1 MIKCGRCGNAN
12 GDEVVFCQFCG
23 TRLTAEPLSE
33 VPVGRPAPVAPAAP
47 FASNRSTDRMVDPA
61 PVANPISP
69 IAAAIRVGQQ
79 QVGFRLV
86 VVHRDGT
93 DGISYN
99 LLGDQIDIG
108 RTEGDLLFEDP
119 HLAPRHA
126 RISASLSG
134 RVLTPLEARNGVYVR
149 LRGSV
154 DLQDGDQI
162 LIGKQVLRFE
172 LLTDVERNLRP
183 AVEHGVVV
191 FGTPVRPPWAR
202 IRQITPAAVTRD
214 VFHLTRPEVIL
225 GRETGDVVFS
235 DDEFMSR
242 RHVQIAFRN
251 GRGHLE
257 DLGSSNGTFL
267 RLRGPHGLSSGDL
280 IRMGDE
286 LLRFEIG

>member
-1 MIKCGRCGNAN
+1 MIKCGRCGNVN
-12 GDEVVFCQFCG
+12 GTDVLFCQYCG
-23 TRLTAEPLSE
+23 TRLAPERLPAVAGVAGSA
-33 VPVGRPAPVAPAAP
+33 PAP
-47 FASNRSTDRMVDPA
+47 SNRATDRLVEGA
-61 PVANPISP
+61 PNPM
-69 IAAAIRVGQQ
+69 AAAVRAAQQ
-79 QVGFRLV
+79 SVGFKLI

-93 DGISYN
+93 DGITYN

-108 RTEGDLLFEDP
+108 RSEGDLLFEDP

-126 RISASLSG
+126 RVSASLTG
-134 RVLTPLEARNGVYVR
+134 RVLTPLETRNGVYVR
-149 LRGSV
+149 LRGSI
-154 DLQDGDQI
+154 DLQDGDHV
-162 LIGKQVLRFE
+162 LVGKQVLRFE
-172 LLTDVERNLRP
+172 LLTDIERNLRP
-183 AVEHGVVV
+183 ALEHGVVV

-214 VFHLTRPEVIL
+214 VYHLTRPEVVI
-225 GRETGDVVFS
+225 GREIGDVVFS

>member
-1 MIKCGRCGNAN
+1 MA
-12 GDEVVFCQFCG
+12 
-23 TRLTAEPLSE
+23 
-33 VPVGRPAPVAPAAP
+33 VAPGVSSP
-47 FASNRSTDRMVDPA
+47 PSNRATDRMIDSG
-61 PVANPISP
+61 ANPMS
-69 IAAAIRVGQQ
+69 AAVRVAQQ
-79 QVGFRLV
+79 SVGFKLI

-93 DGISYN
+93 DGITYN

-126 RISASLSG
+126 RVSASLTG
-134 RVLTPLEARNGVYVR
+134 RVLTPLETRNGVYVR
-149 LRGSV
+149 LRGSI
-154 DLQDGDQI
+154 DLQDGDHI
-162 LIGKQVLRFE
+162 LVGKQVLRFE
-172 LLTDVERNLRP
+172 LLTDIERNLRP

-202 IRQITPAAVTRD
+202 IRQITPAAITRD
-214 VFHLTRPEVIL
+214 VYHLTRPEVVI
-225 GRETGDVVFS
+225 GRESGDVVFS

>member
-1 MIKCGRCGNAN
+1 MIKCGRCGNVN
-12 GDEVVFCQFCG
+12 GADVLFCQYCG
-23 TRLTAEPLSE
+23 TRLAADRL
-33 VPVGRPAPVAPAAP
+33 PAAGP
-47 FASNRSTDRMVDPA
+47 
-61 PVANPISP
+61 
-69 IAAAIRVGQQ
+69 AAAIVAVPGAAPAPSNRATDRLVEGGPNPMAAAARVAQQ
-79 QVGFRLV
+79 NVGFKLI

-93 DGISYN
+93 DGITYN

-126 RISASLSG
+126 RVSASLTG
-134 RVLTPLEARNGVYVR
+134 RVLTPLETRNGVYVR
-149 LRGSV
+149 LRGSI
-154 DLQDGDQI
+154 DLQDGDYI
-162 LIGKQVLRFE
+162 LVGKQVLRFE
-172 LLTDVERNLRP
+172 LLTDIERNLRP

-202 IRQITPAAVTRD
+202 IRQITPAAITRD
-214 VFHLTRPEVIL
+214 VYHLTRPEVVI
-225 GRETGDVVFS
+225 GRESGDVVFS

>member
-1 MIKCGRCGNAN
+1 MTKCGRCGNAN
-12 GDEVVFCQFCG
+12 AGDVLFCQYCG
-23 TRLTAEPLSE
+23 TRLAVDRLSE
-33 VPVGRPAPVAPAAP
+33 VPDDRIPLGAPAA
-47 FASNRSTDRMVDPA
+47 SNRATDRMIEGGPSGSPMSAAVRVAQQA
-61 PVANPISP
+61 P
-69 IAAAIRVGQQ
+69 
-79 QVGFRLV
+79 GFKLV

-93 DGISYN
+93 DGIAYN

-126 RISASLSG
+126 RIVASLAG
-134 RVLTPLEARNGVYVR
+134 RVLTPLENRNGIYVR

-154 DLQDGDQI
+154 DLQDGDH
-162 LIGKQVLRFE
+162 LLVGKQVLRFE
-172 LLTDVERNLRP
+172 LLTDAERNLRP
-183 AVEHGVVV
+183 ALEHGVVV

-202 IRQITPAAVTRD
+202 LRQVTPASITRD
-214 VFHLTRPEVIL
+214 IFHLTRPDVVL
-225 GRETGDVVFS
+225 GRETGDIVFS

-242 RHVQIAFRN
+242 RHAQIAFRN

-267 RLRGPHGLSSGDL
+267 RLRGPHGLNSGDL

>member
-1 MIKCGRCGNAN
+1 MKCGRCGNVN
-12 GDEVVFCQFCG
+12 GADVLFCQYCG
-23 TRLTAEPLSE
+23 TRLAADKLPASGAVVGTA
-33 VPVGRPAPVAPAAP
+33 PAPSNRATDRLVESGPHPMAGASRVAPA
-47 FASNRSTDRMVDPA
+47 SS
-61 PVANPISP
+61 
-69 IAAAIRVGQQ
+69 
-79 QVGFRLV
+79 GFKLV

-93 DGISYN
+93 DGITYN

-126 RISASLSG
+126 RISASLTG
-134 RVLTPLEARNGVYVR
+134 RVLTPLETRNGVYVR

-154 DLQDGDQI
+154 DLQDGDTI

-172 LLTDVERNLRP
+172 LLTDAERNLRP

-214 VFHLTRPEVIL
+214 VFHLTRPEVIM

-242 RHVQIAFRN
+242 RHVQVSFRN

>member
-1 MIKCGRCGNAN
+1 MN
-12 GDEVVFCQFCG
+12 GADVLFCQFCG
-23 TRLTAEPLSE
+23 TRLAADRL
-33 VPVGRPAPVAPAAP
+33 PAAP
-47 FASNRSTDRMVDPA
+47 PATAIAAISAVAASAAAPSNRATDRMIEGGP
-61 PVANPISP
+61 NPM
-69 IAAAIRVGQQ
+69 AAAARVAQQ
-79 QVGFRLV
+79 SVGFKLI

-93 DGISYN
+93 DGITYN

-126 RISASLSG
+126 RVSASLTG
-134 RVLTPLEARNGVYVR
+134 RVLTPLETRNGVYVR
-149 LRGSV
+149 LRGSI
-154 DLQDGDQI
+154 DLQDGDTI
-162 LIGKQVLRFE
+162 LVGKQVLRFE
-172 LLTDVERNLRP
+172 LLTDIERNLRP

-202 IRQITPAAVTRD
+202 IRQITPAAITRD
-214 VFHLTRPEVIL
+214 VYHLTRPEVVL
-225 GRETGDVVFS
+225 GRESGDVVFS